1 MSEQV
6 KEAEETEEE
15 GSILDNLNRRDF
27 IKGAAAAVGGIAF
40 SSLAATNFE
49 AAAAQGQDYV
59 IVNEV
64 VKGGGGAVVESG
76 APCELTSVF
85 KKGESIVWHAVTFS
99 GSTGEKIND
108 HAEIQKRG
116 LKLQVELENGETI
129 DMHHGEHPPDETPK
143 VYFWAGSWKVSPGAP
158 TGKMTYSITAKDNE
172 GRTGKLEMFGDKNV
186 ETFPRALT
194 IEER

>member
-1 MSEQV
+1 MSGQV
-6 KEAEETEEE
+6 KEAEKTEEE

-40 SSLAATNFE
+40 SSLAVTNFE

-64 VKGGGGAVVESG
+64 RKGGKGAVKGTG
-76 APCELTSVF
+76 APCELSSTF
-85 KKGESIVWHAVTFS
+85 KKGEQVVWHAVIFS
-99 GSTGEKIND
+99 GKTGEKIND

-116 LKLQVELENGETI
+116 LKLQVELENGEKI
-129 DMHHGEHPPDETPK
+129 SMHHSKHPPNEKPK
-143 VYFWAGSWKVSPGAP
+143 IYMWAGSWKVSPGAP
-158 TGKMTYSITAKDNE
+158 TGRMTYSMKARDKK

-186 ETFPRALT
+186 ETFPRSLK